1 MPPPFTT
8 LPLVPREPPTSPTTP
23 PSSSMSLASL
33 LSILLPLL
41 MLLLAIITLGVY
53 KYVGWRRGKK
63 LDKAVEKHAREVEQR
78 RKLAKIRYAYG
89 IPGMY
94 GSGYDGDRG
103 ISGPPVGWCTQ
114 KWLEA
119 SARRSFISLSSLSV
133 SSSHP
138 CSLVD
143 NTENNTTTES
153 HYETKGQGSDQ
164 KRYSQ
169 LYQQL
174 QGYRPSAPIGGDAP
188 SYRVLRSHTD
198 EIPLSPDQY
207 GYTINHQAPNSPFQ
221 PFSSPPFKQC
231 PTDLPRPQPQPQP
244 QNTAATTDVTKSSS
258 SPPSLPLPTFAIG
271 DDSWIGIEEAMPS
284 RIFPLKSTATTRRF
298 EKRTS
303 PLKRQFEMG
312 SVEDDHAKPGFMRG
326 KLFEKGSSLG
336 LSRVEK
342 QTSTCSTPIEDVFH
356 TLLIYGPGV
365 SDQSDHLEFTD
376 ADSSVTAR

>member
-1 MPPPFTT
+1 MPPPLTI

-23 PSSSMSLASL
+23 PSSSMSLASI

-53 KYVGWRRGKK
+53 KYIGWRRGKK

-103 ISGPPVGWCTQ
+103 FSGPPVGWCTQ

-119 SARRSFISLSSLSV
+119 NARRSFISLSSLSV
-133 SSSHP
+133 SSSLP
-138 CSLVD
+138 SSLID

-174 QGYRPSAPIGGDAP
+174 QSYRPSPHIGGDAP
-188 SYRVLRSHTD
+188 SYRVLPSHTD

-221 PFSSPPFKQC
+221 PFSSPPLKQS
-231 PTDLPRPQPQPQP
+231 PIDLPRPQ
-244 QNTAATTDVTKSSS
+244 NSAATTDVTISFS

-271 DDSWIGIEEAMPS
+271 DDPWIGIEETMPS
-284 RIFPLKSTATTRRF
+284 GIFPLKSTASIRRF

-312 SVEDDHAKPGFMRG
+312 SVEDDHGKAGFMRG
-326 KLFEKGSSLG
+326 KLFEKGSSLELG
-336 LSRVEK
+336 RVEK
-342 QTSTCSTPIEDVFH
+342 QTSTSTFD
-356 TLLIYGPGV
+356 TGV

-376 ADSSVTAR
+376 AESSVTTR

>member
-1 MPPPFTT
+1 MPPPLTI
-8 LPLVPREPPTSPTTP
+8 LPLVPREQPTSPTAS

-53 KYVGWRRGKK
+53 KYIGWRRGKK

-119 SARRSFISLSSLSV
+119 NARWSFISLSSLSV
-133 SSSHP
+133 SSSRP
-138 CSLVD
+138 SSLVD
-143 NTENNTTTES
+143 NTENNTTTKS

-174 QGYRPSAPIGGDAP
+174 QSYRPSPHIGGDAP
-188 SYRVLRSHTD
+188 SYRVLPSHTD
-198 EIPLSPDQY
+198 EIPLSPDRY
-207 GYTINHQAPNSPFQ
+207 GYTINHPAPNSPSQ
-221 PFSSPPFKQC
+221 PFSSPPLKQS
-231 PTDLPRPQPQPQP
+231 PTDPPRPQPQP
-244 QNTAATTDVTKSSS
+244 QNTAATTDVTISFS

-271 DDSWIGIEEAMPS
+271 DDSWIGIEETMPS
-284 RIFPLKSTATTRRF
+284 RIFPLKSTASIRRF
-298 EKRTS
+298 EKRAS

-312 SVEDDHAKPGFMRG
+312 SAEDDHGKVGFMRG
-326 KLFEKGSSLG
+326 KLFENGSSLG
-336 LSRVEK
+336 LSRAEK
-342 QTSTCSTPIEDVFH
+342 QASTLSTQRRA
-356 TLLIYGPGV
+356 
-365 SDQSDHLEFTD
+365 DQHSI
-376 ADSSVTAR
+376 

>member
-1 MPPPFTT
+1 
-8 LPLVPREPPTSPTTP
+8 
-23 PSSSMSLASL
+23 
-33 LSILLPLL
+33 

-94 GSGYDGDRG
+94 G
-103 ISGPPVGWCTQ
+103 
-114 KWLEA
+114 K
-119 SARRSFISLSSLSV
+119 
-133 SSSHP
+133 
-138 CSLVD
+138 
-143 NTENNTTTES
+143 
-153 HYETKGQGSDQ
+153 
-164 KRYSQ
+164 
-169 LYQQL
+169 
-174 QGYRPSAPIGGDAP
+174 AP
-188 SYRVLRSHTD
+188 SYRVLPSHTD

-207 GYTINHQAPNSPFQ
+207 GYTTPNSPFR
-221 PFSSPPFKQC
+221 PFSSPPFKQS

-244 QNTAATTDVTKSSS
+244 QNTAAITDVTKSSS

-284 RIFPLKSTATTRRF
+284 RIFPLKSTASIRRF

-312 SVEDDHAKPGFMRG
+312 SVEDDHGKAGSTRG

-336 LSRVEK
+336 LDRVEK
-342 QTSTCSTPIEDVFH
+342 QTSTSTFDTGSTPIEDVFH
-356 TLLIYGPGV
+356 TSLIHGPSI

-376 ADSSVTAR
+376 ADSSVTTR